1 MRTLLTM
8 AFFAIFGTY
17 ALGKLGWIEDDALIL
32 STPTPPQQ
40 MAAPKPDTET
50 PMRFTDR
57 IAARGG

>member
-1 MRTLLTM
+1 M

-40 MAAPKPDTET
+40 MAAPKPDTEP